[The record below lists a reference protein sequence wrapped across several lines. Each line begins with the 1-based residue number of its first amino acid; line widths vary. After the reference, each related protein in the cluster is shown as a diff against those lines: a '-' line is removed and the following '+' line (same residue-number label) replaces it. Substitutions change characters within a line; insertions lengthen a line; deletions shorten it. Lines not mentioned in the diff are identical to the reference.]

1 MGKEVFILNKK
12 ILKKMCL
19 VAMLTAVSVVI
30 GLICKN
36 FFTWNIY
43 YRVTFENLPIIIA
56 GYFFGPLYGAA
67 AGAVADVV
75 SCLFSTNPAV
85 NPVIML
91 GAATV
96 GALAGLSRIVL
107 KKQKMSFS
115 LAVAVASAHL
125 FGQVL
130 IKSLGKIIFFGM
142 PPIGILLGL
151 AISVG
156 VGILEYFF
164 IRLLLKNHYIKKT
177 LSDF

>member
-1 MGKEVFILNKK
+1 MGKEVFVLKK
-12 ILKKMCL
+12 ILKKLCIA
-19 VAMLTAVSVVI
+19 AMMTAVSVVI
-30 GLICKN
+30 GLVCKN

-43 YRVTFENLPIIIA
+43 YRVTFENLPIIIV
-56 GYFFGPLYGAA
+56 GYFLGPIYGAA
-67 AGAVADVV
+67 AGAIADVV

-96 GALAGLSRIVL
+96 GALAGLSRIVF
-107 KKQKMSFS
+107 KKSKTSFS

-130 IKSLGKIIFFGM
+130 IKSLGKILFFGM
-142 PPIGILLGL
+142 PAIGILIGL
-151 AISVG
+151 AISAVVG
-156 VGILEYFF
+156 ALEYFF
-164 IRLLLKNHYIKKT
+164 IRALLKNRYINKT